1 MKKKTDQTKK
11 DLIRNF
17 LNIFLGFYWIYGSM
31 TDKFVQ
37 TRTNI
42 FLTVSGISLI
52 ALGVFGVKEY
62 YLQTKSEI
70 K

>member
-1 MKKKTDQTKK
+1 
-11 DLIRNF
+11 
-17 LNIFLGFYWIYGSM
+17 M